1 MDMQEILSKVI
12 TSTNEI
18 FQAEAGSVALLDP
31 TSQKIVIRA
40 AVGAG
45 ADAVR
50 GLGLPIGQGVI
61 GWVFAHEKPALIA
74 DVYQDDRFFKDIDL
88 ESGFLTRSILCV
100 PMKAEGH
107 TIGVIELMNLRPDYL
122 SQDGIKILSVIAD
135 HAALAIENARLLEE
149 TRQKSEEQALLFE
162 AMAIVT
168 SDLALD
174 TVLDAVSRQM
184 VEALKADLCIISR
197 WPLEQRQLD
206 TMQCYA
212 APNIKRPN
220 HQPRPLKEGST
231 PLTVLKWQ
239 NSTYLEIDDPE
250 ISPDEKAWITE
261 LGVKTL
267 FLIPLIYRRQ
277 TIGMVEIGRVANLHH
292 ITPGDLRLAETMTA
306 QAAVAIEH
314 ARLYDEA
321 TRHLAEARV
330 LQEVMVAAAS
340 TLDFNQVL
348 TGTIGALHRTLGVER
363 LGFFLPPQEDS
374 DFIITYPATIGFDL
388 KNGDSEIPIDGSA
401 IGWVMR
407 HGKPILLPDVRQFS
421 HYYELAADTQ
431 SELCVPVLLKEK
443 VVAVLNAE
451 SPRLNAFDLN
461 DLRLFRAIAAE
472 LAVALENAELFQTE
486 HRLVTQQ
493 KALLN
498 VFADLNTELT
508 SETLF
513 QRIVERA
520 IEVIPEAEA
529 GSLIIQRGDEF
540 VYAAAVGFDL
550 QKLQPLTFAR
560 DKFLE
565 CQPPLRTAERLSQAD
580 LIELSKKCFQVSSY
594 QLSKALRLNE
604 INCTLRTTLYT
615 GDNIIGSITVDSLTK
630 KNAFTEED
638 KQILL
643 LFASQAAIALQN
655 ARLFDNIRAAEA
667 NYRDLFDNANDFIF
681 TLDGNFKI
689 SSANKA
695 VLRSTGY
702 QIDEI
707 IGMHFTKFVPSEHYA
722 RLYKILK
729 SRLVFSDSPT
739 TFELP
744 VKGKDGHESV
754 IEATIRVQRDNTRP
768 VGLHCIA
775 RDITQRLELEQQL
788 RQTEKLSTI
797 GKLVAGVA
805 HELNNPLTSIIGYS
819 NLLQEHHL
827 LQPHQDDLKVIFQQA
842 DRARIIVKDLLTFAR
857 KIDLEP
863 KPVDINSV
871 IQTCLHLTASLLQA
885 HHIQV
890 KTSLDSG
897 LPQTLADQHQ
907 LELVF
912 VNLISNATHAM
923 SKAEDPRYLT
933 IESKQL
939 DESILITFADNGPGI
954 PSSIAHRIF
963 DPFFSTKQVGE
974 GTGLG
979 LSICFGIISEHK
991 GNIWVDETVT
1001 SGATFHVKL
1010 PIVPVRE
1017 TVSNSTGSTETTS
1030 ILSNLPKQL
1039 KILAV
1044 DDEPPLLEL
1053 LRRVLGR
1060 FGYIVDTAQD
1070 GKVGLEKLKEN
1081 SYDLVICDVLMPDI
1095 LGPAL
1100 YEQAIKQFPHLRQA
1114 FIFVTGNV
1122 VDPDTRIFLE
1132 NSGAPWLAKPFL
1144 PKDIKRAII
1153 EAFNRKSEPTLS
1165 N

>member
-18 FQAEAGSVALLDP
+18 FQAEAGSVALLDS
-31 TSQKIVIRA
+31 TGTNIVIKA

-50 GLGLPIGQGVI
+50 GLGLPVGQGVI
-61 GWVFAHEKPALIA
+61 GWVVSNEKPALIA
-74 DVYQDDRFFKDIDL
+74 DVYRDERFFKDIDK
-88 ESGFLTRSILCV
+88 ESGFHTRSILCV
-100 PMKAEGH
+100 PMKADGH

-135 HAALAIENARLLEE
+135 HAALAIENARLLEQ
-149 TRQKSEEQALLFE
+149 TQQKSEEQAFLFE

-197 WPLEQRQLD
+197 WPLQQKQLD
-206 TMQCYA
+206 VMQAYA
-212 APNIKRPN
+212 SPRVKRPA
-220 HQPRPLKEGST
+220 QRARPLTDSST
-231 PLTVLKWQ
+231 PQMVLKSQ
-239 NSTYLEIDDPE
+239 KSIYLEIDSPT
-250 ISPDEKAWITE
+250 ISPDEKVWIEE

-267 FLIPLIYRRQ
+267 FFIPLIYRRQ
-277 TIGMVEIGRVANLHH
+277 TIGLVEIGRIHTLEPVTASE
-292 ITPGDLRLAETMTA
+292 LRLAETMTA

-321 TRHLAEARV
+321 TRHLAEAKV

-348 TGTIGALHRTLGVER
+348 TGTIEALHRTLGIER
-363 LGFFLPPQEDS
+363 LGFFLPPEEGQ
-374 DFIITYPATIGFDL
+374 DFVVSHPATIGFDL
-388 KNGDSEIPIDGSA
+388 ENGGLEIPLDGSA
-401 IGWVMR
+401 IGWVIR
-407 HGKPILLPDVRQFS
+407 NGKPILLPDVSQFS
-421 HYYELAADTQ
+421 DYYELVADTC
-431 SELCVPVLLKEK
+431 SELCVPVLLKGR

-451 SPRLNAFDLN
+451 SPRLNAFDHEA
-461 DLRLFRAIAAE
+461 LRLFRAIAAE
-472 LAVALENAELFQTE
+472 LAVALENAQLFQTE
-486 HRLVTQQ
+486 HRLVNQQ
-493 KALLN
+493 KALLD
-498 VFADLNTELT
+498 VFTDLSAELK

-513 QRIVERA
+513 QRIIERA
-520 IEVIPEAEA
+520 IEVIPNADA
-529 GSLIIQRGDEF
+529 GSLIVQRGEEF

-550 QKLQPLTFAR
+550 AKLQPLTFER
-560 DKFLE
+560 DRFLN
-565 CQPPLRTAERLSQAD
+565 CQPPPRTAERLSRNEN
-580 LIELSKKCFQVSSY
+580 IELSKKCFPSHFSQYSEARELDKIKSS
-594 QLSKALRLNE
+594 LRA
-604 INCTLRTTLYT
+604 TLYA
-615 GDNIIGSITVDSLTK
+615 GDNVLGSIVVDSLAK

-638 KQILL
+638 EQVLL

-655 ARLFDNIRAAEA
+655 ARLFEDIHAAEA

-681 TLDGNFKI
+681 TLDGSLRI

-695 VLRSTGY
+695 VLKATGY
-702 QIDEI
+702 QADEI
-707 IGMHFTKFVPSEHYA
+707 IGMPFTNFVYPDQFS

-729 SRLVFSDSPT
+729 SRMAVSDLPT

-744 VKGKDGHESV
+744 VKGKDGREAV
-754 IEATIRVQRDNTRP
+754 IEATIRVQRANDRP

-819 NLLQEHHL
+819 NLLQEDHL
-827 LQPHQDDLKVIFQQA
+827 LQPYKDDLKVIFQQA

-857 KIDLEP
+857 RIDLEP

-871 IQTCLHLTASLLQA
+871 IQTCLNLTGSMLKEY
-885 HHIQV
+885 QV
-890 KTSLDSG
+890 QVMTALDFG
-897 LPQTLADQHQ
+897 LPQTLADPHQ

-912 VNLISNATHAM
+912 VNLIANAVHALG
-923 SKAEDPRYLT
+923 KIDEPRRLI
-933 IESKQL
+933 IESKQVEDTL
-939 DESILITFADNGPGI
+939 MITFADNGPGI
-954 PSSIAHRIF
+954 PPGIAHRIF

-991 GNIWVDETVT
+991 GHIWVDETSVA
-1001 SGATFHVKL
+1001 GATFHIKL
-1010 PIVPVRE
+1010 PIVPVKDALPLSADSSQAP
-1017 TVSNSTGSTETTS
+1017 TVPT
-1030 ILSNLPKQL
+1030 LPEHL
-1039 KILAV
+1039 TILAV

-1060 FGYIVDTAQD
+1060 LGYTVDTAPN
-1070 GKVGLEKLKEN
+1070 GKIGLEKLSAN
-1081 SYDLVICDVLMPDI
+1081 TYDLIICDVLMPDI
-1095 LGPAL
+1095 LGPDL
-1100 YEQAIKQFPHLRQA
+1100 YHRAIEQLPYLNQC

-1132 NSGAPWLAKPFL
+1132 TSGSPWLAKPFL
-1144 PKDIKRAII
+1144 PEDIKRTIVEAI
-1153 EAFNRKSEPTLS
+1153 NRKTIPTLS